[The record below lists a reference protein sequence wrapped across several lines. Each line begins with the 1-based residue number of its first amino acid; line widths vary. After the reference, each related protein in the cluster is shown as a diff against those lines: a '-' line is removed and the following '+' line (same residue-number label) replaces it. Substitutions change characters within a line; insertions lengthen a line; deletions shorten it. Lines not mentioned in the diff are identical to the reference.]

1 MNIRDASNADIPAIR
16 ELVFGVLKSYG
27 LKPDPTTTDRD
38 LDDIE
43 RSYFHG
49 GGRFSVLEDE
59 GRIIGSY
66 GLWRI
71 DDHECELRKMYL
83 SAGHRGKGLGRL
95 LLEHALR
102 SAEQLGF
109 WAVCLETASILKE
122 ARALYVKYGFMPYHP
137 AHLSAR
143 CDQAYRKDLRRP
155 NQALL
160 PTPMSVTDRAGARS
174 APATGA
180 ADL

>member
-1 MNIRDASNADIPAIR
+1 MNIRNASNADIPAIR
-16 ELVFGVLKSYG
+16 ELVFGVLTSYG

-38 LDDIE
+38 LDDIDKN
-43 RSYFHG
+43 YFHG

-71 DDHECELRKMYL
+71 DDRECELRKMYL

-95 LLEHALR
+95 LLEHALQ
-102 SAEQLGF
+102 SAEKLGF
-109 WAVCLETASILKE
+109 RTVCLETASVLKE
-122 ARALYVKYGFMPYHP
+122 ATALYVKYGFTPYHA

-143 CDQAYRKDLRRP
+143 CDQAYRKDLRET
-155 NQALL
+155 NQALQ
-160 PTPMSVTDRAGARS
+160 PTKRGRAEYCGW
-174 APATGA
+174 
-180 ADL
+180 